1 MNLTIGA
8 DSVSQN
14 DIDPDTALD
23 LRVEDL
29 NWQEKQSTSLCDRFQ
44 IHMFDKRFE
53 QAEQEVAKR
62 EQENR
67 TAVFEDVLSGEE
79 NGNYENEQIFETLM
93 GAEMETVI
101 KADYKASEANY
112 FDLWP
117 FIYIFGGIAAAGIIF
132 WLIGHRRKKK

>member
-53 QAEQEVAKR
+53 QAEQEVIKR

-79 NGNYENEQIFETLM
+79 NINYENEQIFETLM

-101 KADYKASEANY
+101 KADYKVSETNY

-132 WLIGHRRKKK
+132 QLIGHRRKKK

>member
-8 DSVSQN
+8 GSVSQN
-14 DIDPDTALD
+14 DMDPDAALD

>member
-1 MNLTIGA
+1 MYLTTDT

-14 DIDPDTALD
+14 DIAPDAALD

-29 NWQEKQSTSLCDRFQ
+29 NWQGKQSTSLCDRFQ
-44 IHMFDKRFE
+44 IHMFNEEFE

-62 EQENR
+62 EQESR

-79 NGNYENEQIFETLM
+79 AANYENELVFETVM
-93 GAEMETVI
+93 GTEMETVI
-101 KADYKASEANY
+101 KSDYRTAGTHR
-112 FDLWP
+112 FDFLP
-117 FIYIFGGIAAAGIIF
+117 FMYILGGIAVAGIIL

>member
-8 DSVSQN
+8 GSVSQN

>member
-8 DSVSQN
+8 GSVSQN

-117 FIYIFGGIAAAGIIF
+117 FIYIFGGIAAAGILF

>member
-1 MNLTIGA
+1 MDSIVNMG
-8 DSVSQN
+8 SVSQN

-53 QAEQEVAKR
+53 QAEQEVVKR

-117 FIYIFGGIAAAGIIF
+117 FIYIFGGIAAAGILF